1 MKKNFE
7 NNTTLDNKHNEIITS
22 FNKNN
27 TLVIPK
33 YKSEIE
39 KLENLLINLK
49 DLKKNMEKREILKSK
64 IRDYKNKIYNL
75 EKNEKEY
82 YLNNSKYIFQYFE
95 EKKNIEFDN
104 KIKEN
109 KSKEEITNKSNK
121 INLFFNL
128 NNDISSESI
137 EIKKESSIS
146 LNSTSSD
153 KYFYNIN
160 NKLVNY
166 DQFCFDSDI
175 CKFCRKGEMI
185 YVESEG
191 ICICNNCSKTMKYLI
206 ENEKPSYKEPP
217 KEVCFYAYKRIN
229 HLREILAQFQA
240 KESTHIPDEVF
251 ENIKNQIKKE
261 RIELKDLTNK
271 KTKEILKNLGYNK
284 YYEHIPYIKDK
295 LGIRPPVMTPELED
309 TLCNLFMEIQ
319 KPYAKFCPIDRV
331 NFLNYYYTLYKLCE
345 LLNEDKFL
353 PFFPMLKDR
362 EKRIEQDQIWKKICE
377 ELEWEFIPTV

>member
-7 NNTTLDNKHNEIITS
+7 NNTTLDNKHNEIISS
-22 FNKNN
+22 FKKNN
-27 TLVIPK
+27 TTIIPK
-33 YKSEIE
+33 YKTEIE
-39 KLENLLINLK
+39 KLETLLNNLK
-49 DLKKNMEKREILKSK
+49 DSKRNIEKREILKSK
-64 IRDYKNKIYNL
+64 ITDYKNKIYNL
-75 EKNEKEY
+75 EKNEKDY

-104 KIKEN
+104 K
-109 KSKEEITNKSNK
+109 SKQDKSNK
-121 INLFFNL
+121 NICNKNNKINIFFNI
-128 NNDISSESI
+128 NNDISSENI
-137 EIKKESSIS
+137 EIKKETTVNFNSS
-146 LNSTSSD
+146 SSD

-240 KESTHIPDEVF
+240 KESTHIPNEVF
-251 ENIKNQIKKE
+251 ENIKNQVKKE
-261 RIELKDLTNK
+261 RIELKDLSNK

-295 LGIRPPVMTPELED
+295 LGIRPPVMSPELED

-319 KPYAKFCPIDRV
+319 KPYAKFCPVDRV

-377 ELEWEFIPTV
+377 ELEWEFIPTI

>member
-1 MKKNFE
+1 MKKTFE
-7 NNTTLDNKHNEIITS
+7 NNSTLDSKHNEIVNK

-27 TLVIPK
+27 NIVIPK
-33 YKSEIE
+33 YKNEIE
-39 KLENLLINLK
+39 KLEKILNNLK
-49 DLKKNMEKREILKSK
+49 DSKKNIEKRENF
-64 IRDYKNKIYNL
+64 KNKITEYKNEIYIL
-75 EKNEKEY
+75 EKQEKEY

-95 EKKNIEFDN
+95 EKKNIGFEEKKEYENPDN
-104 KIKEN
+104 KINKFFNIEN
-109 KSKEEITNKSNK
+109 TNKNNTISTNK
-121 INLFFNL
+121 NLMNL
-128 NNDISSESI
+128 KSTPSE
-137 EIKKESSIS
+137 
-146 LNSTSSD
+146 
-153 KYFYNIN
+153 KYLYNIN

-175 CKFCRKGEMI
+175 CTFCRKGEMI

-240 KESTHIPDEVF
+240 KETTNIPKEVY
-251 ENIKNQIKKE
+251 ENIKNQVKKE

-309 TLCNLFMEIQ
+309 KLCNLFMEIQ
-319 KPYAKFCPIDRV
+319 KPYAKFCPVDRV

>member
-7 NNTTLDNKHNEIITS
+7 NNTTLDNKHNEIIIS

-27 TLVIPK
+27 TTIIPK

-39 KLENLLINLK
+39 KIEILLNNLK
-49 DLKKNMEKREILKSK
+49 DSKKNMEKREILKSK

-75 EKNEKEY
+75 QKNEKEY

-104 KIKEN
+104 KVKEN
-109 KSKEEITNKSNK
+109 KSKENITNKNNK

-128 NNDISSESI
+128 NNDISSENI
-137 EIKKESSIS
+137 EIKKESTINF
-146 LNSTSSD
+146 NSTSSD

-175 CKFCRKGEMI
+175 CKFCKKGEMI

-251 ENIKNQIKKE
+251 ENIKNQVKKE
-261 RIELKDLTNK
+261 RIELKDLSNK
-271 KTKEILKNLGYNK
+271 KAKEILKNLGYNK

-295 LGIRPPVMTPELED
+295 LGIRPPVMSPELED

-319 KPYAKFCPIDRV
+319 KPYAKFCPVDRV

-377 ELEWEFIPTV
+377 ELEWEFIPTI